1 MAARRICGRKGTLQ
15 EQSNMCFMVK
25 EMNCRALMI
34 EQLREPSLTVGL
46 LARVAEP
53 SLTVGLLPRS
63 YCPRSG
69 CLEDTVSSVSELQRR
84 CGGGAGAERLADK
97 VVEFFRMLLFGHH
110 AAIVENLQ
118 VGARV

>member
-1 MAARRICGRKGTLQ
+1 
-15 EQSNMCFMVK
+15 MCFMVK

-46 LARVAEP
+46 LPRVAEP

>member
-1 MAARRICGRKGTLQ
+1 
-15 EQSNMCFMVK
+15 
-25 EMNCRALMI
+25 MI
-34 EQLREPSLTVGL
+34 EQLREPSLTVGLLPRVAEPSLTVGL